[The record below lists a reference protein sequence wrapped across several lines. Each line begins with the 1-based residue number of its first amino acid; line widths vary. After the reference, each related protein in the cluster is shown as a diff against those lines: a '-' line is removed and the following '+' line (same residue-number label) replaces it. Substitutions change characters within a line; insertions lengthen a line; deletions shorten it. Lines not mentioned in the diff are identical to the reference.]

1 MGKNYSY
8 GYARVSTFQQDLS
21 RQLDILSQYNCIEVL
36 TEKMSGTKTNRPE
49 LMRLKDKVR
58 AGDTIIVESFSR
70 LGRST
75 RDLMEL
81 VDYFKSKGI
90 ILISIKENFDT
101 NTPQGNLMLTV
112 FEAFSQFERDL
123 IVQRTKEGLESA
135 RARGR
140 KGGRPKI
147 KERNIE
153 KALKL
158 YNSKEYSISE
168 IVTMSGISQATL
180 YRYIQK
186 QGNSSENTIN
196 PTNEK
201 IAQIL
206 MSLRVEN
213 NNKFVRGKKKAREN
227 IERYLEYYYKMQKAS
242 SSDDDYIIFV
252 KYKDI
257 DDLKNTV
264 YEIFRELENEADL
277 KNCFTEGDASC
288 DELNLNW

>member
-1 MGKNYSY
+1 MSENYNY
-8 GYARVSTFQQDLS
+8 GYARVSTVQQDLS
-21 RQLDILSQYNCIEVL
+21 RQLDILSQYNCIEIL

-58 AGDTIIVESFSR
+58 SGDTIIIESFSR

-75 RDLMEL
+75 RDLIEL
-81 VDYFKSKGI
+81 VEYFKNKGVT
-90 ILISIKENFDT
+90 LISTKENFDT

-112 FEAFSQFERDL
+112 FEAFSQFEREL

-140 KGGRPKI
+140 KGGRPKV
-147 KERNIE
+147 KERNVE
-153 KALKL
+153 QALKL

-168 IVTMSGISQATL
+168 IVKMSEISQATL
-180 YRYIQK
+180 YRYIHK
-186 QGNSSENTIN
+186 QGNSSEFNIN
-196 PTNEK
+196 SSNEK
-201 IAQIL
+201 TAQIL
-206 MSLRVEN
+206 MNIRVEN

-227 IERYLEYYYKMQKAS
+227 IEKYLNYYNMQKTS
-242 SSDDDYIIFV
+242 SKDDDYIIFV

-257 DDLKNTV
+257 DELKNDV

-277 KNCFTEGDASC
+277 KNCFTEGEASC
-288 DELNLNW
+288 NELGLKW